1 MITKEEVL
9 AAQQTWG
16 EAVVEIGQLYQD
28 KKDFV
33 ARCKEIIETLYGYD
47 ERTVLFKPT
56 LASKAPFRL
65 SFEGAVSYF
74 VANNKSFDED
84 NGFALK
90 PWTNVRFENA
100 GFVLKEEEAVTM
112 GNYYFTDLSGEEK
125 KVEYTLGFFR
135 SENGS
140 LKICL
145 HHSSL
150 PYTQA

>member
-9 AAQQTWG
+9 AAQLAWG

-28 KKDFV
+28 EKDYV

-56 LASKAPFRL
+56 LASKTPFRFTL
-65 SFEGAVSYF
+65 EGAVSYF
-74 VANNKSFDED
+74 VANNKNFDED
-84 NGFALK
+84 SGFALK

-100 GFVLKEEEAVTM
+100 GFVLKEEEAITM
-112 GNYYFTDLSGEEK
+112 GCYFFSDHRGEEK

-150 PYTQA
+150 PYTQV